1 MSDEV
6 KKEDFPCPKCGA
18 VMQVLLFMG
27 VQPEGWV
34 CPECH
39 LFFPAQHDGKPCDKP
54 LAVVI

>member
-1 MSDEV
+1 MSEEPKEV
-6 KKEDFPCPKCGA
+6 EHCPKCGT

-27 VQPEGWV
+27 VQPDGWV

-39 LFFPAQHDGKPCDKP
+39 LYFPAQHDGKPAEKP